1 MDMLKILFE
10 PNKFFGEENEQESGI
25 KMPFL
30 IVLLNGI
37 VWMATTF
44 LVMDVTLPI
53 MGLEG
58 VLPAMKNAIQMARGD
73 PVLMETL
80 MMEAMQGDPIAILS
94 SVIGIV
100 FTVWGVYIWIFAIQY
115 ARGVSLKN
123 SMIIVG
129 VPSTIY
135 VIYLMHGL
143 IGII

>member
-58 VLPAMKNAIQMARGD
+58 ALPADTI
-73 PVLMETL
+73 T
-80 MMEAMQGDPIAILS
+80 
-94 SVIGIV
+94 
-100 FTVWGVYIWIFAIQY
+100 F
-115 ARGVSLKN
+115 
-123 SMIIVG
+123 VG
-129 VPSTIY
+129 VPSAAY
-135 VIYLMHGL
+135 VMYLMHSL